1 MDCSNVRK
9 FSLDGEASENQMA
22 FGGKVAMSDW
32 DAQQY
37 LQFQRQR
44 TQPAVDLIARII
56 AQPEGRFQPNS
67 ILDIGCGPGNSTA
80 ALKAAFPGAK
90 LLGLDSS
97 RQMIE
102 KAQKSYPD
110 IAFRLG
116 DARELTESY
125 DLLFSNACLQWIP
138 RHDRLLPYLMG
149 KLKEGGMLGVQMPM
163 NQEEPLFRIIGEVA
177 ASGCWGLD
185 LQNLETNET
194 LQPEQYLYCDILSG
208 CAGDFQIWESV
219 YYHNLPSH
227 DSLLDWVRGSRLRPY
242 LDVLG
247 EEKGRQFEEEITRQ
261 VKAAYPVT
269 RSGEVLLRFRRFFLT
284 ARRQ

>member
-1 MDCSNVRK
+1 
-9 FSLDGEASENQMA
+9 
-22 FGGKVAMSDW
+22 MSDW

-97 RQMIE
+97 RQ
-102 KAQKSYPD
+102 
-110 IAFRLG
+110 
-116 DARELTESY
+116 
-125 DLLFSNACLQWIP
+125 
-138 RHDRLLPYLMG
+138 
-149 KLKEGGMLGVQMPM
+149 
-163 NQEEPLFRIIGEVA
+163 
-177 ASGCWGLD
+177 
-185 LQNLETNET
+185 
-194 LQPEQYLYCDILSG
+194 
-208 CAGDFQIWESV
+208 
-219 YYHNLPSH
+219 
-227 DSLLDWVRGSRLRPY
+227 
-242 LDVLG
+242 
-247 EEKGRQFEEEITRQ
+247 

-284 ARRQ
+284 AKRQ